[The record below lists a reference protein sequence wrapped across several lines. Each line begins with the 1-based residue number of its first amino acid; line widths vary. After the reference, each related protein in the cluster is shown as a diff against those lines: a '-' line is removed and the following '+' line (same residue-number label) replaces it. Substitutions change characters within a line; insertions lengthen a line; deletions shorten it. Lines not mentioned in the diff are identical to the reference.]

1 MRHLPKFLAIVY
13 VFACVGCHKT
23 TDNTILHQHYFPA
36 SSYNDVKGEKLGSIE
51 QVADYV
57 ARFGVNFN
65 YRIPDIFTNRPI
77 AQTYYYVTTD
87 AELVMIKKLR
97 HHSVHAGL
105 LNTNVSPGIR
115 VYLIDGNP
123 NTPIKLT
130 DTWTQNT
137 NSVSDGLH

>member
-1 MRHLPKFLAIVY
+1 MIVNM
-13 VFACVGCHKT
+13 FACVGCHKT
-23 TDNTILHQHYFPA
+23 TNNTILYRHYFPA
-36 SSYNDVKGEKLGSIE
+36 NSYNGVTGKKLASIE

-57 ARFGVNFN
+57 ERFGGNYN
-65 YRIPDIFTNRPI
+65 YRIPDVFTNRPI
-77 AQTYYYVTTD
+77 SHTYIYITTD

-115 VYLIDGNP
+115 VYLIEGNP

-130 DTWTQNT
+130 DTWTQNI